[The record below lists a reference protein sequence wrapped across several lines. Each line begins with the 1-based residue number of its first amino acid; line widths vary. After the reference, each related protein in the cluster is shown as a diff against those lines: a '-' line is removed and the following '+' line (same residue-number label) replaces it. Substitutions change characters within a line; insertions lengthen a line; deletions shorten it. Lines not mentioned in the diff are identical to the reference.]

1 MDILAPL
8 DFRVAEQ
15 VIEVPK
21 IVCPLRA
28 ARTVICAPQ
37 TSEQL
42 VEAPTIV
49 SLVEVV
55 EQPVDIP
62 VRAWGGTG
70 GRLQGFLPGQFSSSS
85 VEQNVDIPVP
95 HGRDRV
101 GGGLLGLHPGQSSTA
116 FGGAEPFPAA
126 TAEQIVDIPV
136 LRGGRVLHP
145 ASSSSGLPGLAN
157 QGFFSHLSSW
167 EKSARS
173 SPHSG
178 SELSADFIPST
189 LRAQQQSTSPAMNR
203 ETRVNGDD
211 VWVRVDTLEI
221 ATVGPLAM
229 VPAVVRALTAARII
243 GWRVWWSSG
252 FGVPLG

>member
-1 MDILAPL
+1 MDFLSPL
-8 DFRVAEQ
+8 DFPVPEQ

-37 TSEQL
+37 TAEQL

-49 SLVEVV
+49 SLVEVI

-70 GRLQGFLPGQFSSSS
+70 GRLQGFLPGQFSSLS
-85 VEQNVDIPVP
+85 VEQNVDIPVS

-116 FGGAEPFPAA
+116 FGGAEHFPAA

-136 LRGGRVLHP
+136 PRGGRVLHP
-145 ASSSSGLPGLAN
+145 ASSSSGSPGLAN
-157 QGFFSHLSSW
+157 QWVSPW

-178 SELSADFIPST
+178 SELSADFTPST
-189 LRAQQQSTSPAMNR
+189 PRAQQQSTSPAMDVD
-203 ETRVNGDD
+203 TWVNGDD
-211 VWVRVDTLEI
+211 VWVRVDTLQ
-221 ATVGPLAM
+221 GPCRRLLLSDHWQRY
-229 VPAVVRALTAARII
+229 PP
-243 GWRVWWSSG
+243 W
-252 FGVPLG
+252 LGH